1 MKSVGE
7 SDQMKPCLPIRK
19 SAFPVKT
26 RSLFSVLNFLM
37 SGDEDE
43 DDENKD
49 EDETC

>member
-1 MKSVGE
+1 M
-7 SDQMKPCLPIRK
+7 MPYLPIRK

-37 SGDEDE
+37 GEDE
-43 DDENKD
+43 DDENND